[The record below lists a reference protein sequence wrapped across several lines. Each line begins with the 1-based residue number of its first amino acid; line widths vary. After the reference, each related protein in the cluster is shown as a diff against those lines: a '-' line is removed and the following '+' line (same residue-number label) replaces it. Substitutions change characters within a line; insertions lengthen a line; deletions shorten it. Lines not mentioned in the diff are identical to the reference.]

1 MTLFVNNSFKNF
13 AAKKNYSRSRR
24 SSTPVML
31 GKNKHNN
38 KSAMY
43 KKNTDNSSITSM
55 LSSLSASSTT
65 IKLHTMGAIQ
75 SMTILGGEYNIFVPH
90 GSDIYKEIKQN
101 NPMLYGIAM
110 MDESWN
116 TEIVNTYDDSENYD
130 DYLEYDYENEM
141 EYDAYENMWSEY
153 DRICEMY
160 D

>member
-31 GKNKHNN
+31 CKNKNNN
-38 KSAMY
+38 KNATY

-55 LSSLSASSTT
+55 LSSLSAFST
-65 IKLHTMGAIQ
+65 LNTMGTIQ
-75 SMTILGGEYNIFVPH
+75 TMTILGGEYNIFVPH

-101 NPMLYGIAM
+101 NPMLYGVAM

-116 TEIVNTYDDSENYD
+116 TDIIDTYDNSENYD
-130 DYLEYDYENEM
+130 VYLD
-141 EYDAYENMWSEY
+141 DDYENMWSEY